1 MNGYNFGVS
10 FLVCAIKFNESHG
23 ETSYNISYY
32 ILYFIWFY
40 FNECET
46 PEIMTL
52 RTLVIPILKKVHIM
66 YSLIVFMFLQLFY
79 IH

>member
-1 MNGYNFGVS
+1 
-10 FLVCAIKFNESHG
+10 
-23 ETSYNISYY
+23 
-32 ILYFIWFY
+32 
-40 FNECET
+40 
-46 PEIMTL
+46 MTL